1 MHHNQTTESQDQIKI
16 LKAAN
21 KKRKNGTIR
30 TRNNNLL
37 ITDLSSD
44 TIENRR

>member
-21 KKRKNGTIR
+21 KKRKNGAIR
-30 TRNNNLL
+30 TRNNLL